1 VAHWRKQMENEKE
14 RWNRIFET
22 FEAKP
27 PIYDDWLDK
36 YSKVFSACRDTPI
49 IDLGC
54 GFGNDALYL
63 YERGYPVIS
72 CDFAEAALQRLSHFI
87 PNAVTRLF
95 DLRRRFPFE
104 DGIAKIV
111 LADLCLHYFS
121 EAETIAI
128 IAEIGRILSDGGW
141 LYARVNSVSDVNY
154 GAGEGQLIEPYYYE
168 QNGNRKRFFDESS
181 LRGFFTE
188 WKIKALHEYEM
199 SRYLKPKMVWEIA
212 AHT

>member
-1 VAHWRKQMENEKE
+1 MAHLAKKMENEKK
-14 RWNRIFET
+14 RWNRVFET
-22 FEAKP
+22 FEAKA

-36 YSKVFSACRDTPI
+36 YSKVFNACRDTPI

-54 GFGNDALYL
+54 GLGNNTLYL
-63 YERGYPVIS
+63 FERGYQVIS

-87 PNAVTRLF
+87 PNAVTQLF

-121 EAETIAI
+121 EAETIGI

-154 GAGEGQLIEPYYYE
+154 GAGEGLLIEPYYYE

-181 LRGFFTE
+181 LRVFFTE
-188 WKIKALHEYEM
+188 WKIRALREYEI

-212 AHT
+212 AQT